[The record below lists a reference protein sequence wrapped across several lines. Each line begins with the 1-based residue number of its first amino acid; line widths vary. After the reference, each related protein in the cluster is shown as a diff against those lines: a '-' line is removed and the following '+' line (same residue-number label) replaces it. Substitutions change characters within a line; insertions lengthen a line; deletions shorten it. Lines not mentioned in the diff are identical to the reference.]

1 MALKEVKVKP
11 DGKLFLNLNSL
22 RENVYN
28 LSKEYRCIQLIHN
41 GLMDVV
47 SELLFVVHGSISH
60 FALFCNYA
68 VIKNWSTSSPSMMV

>member
-41 GLMDVV
+41 GVMDVV
-47 SELLFVVHGSISH
+47 SELLFVVHGSTVNQISIRN
-60 FALFCNYA
+60 AA
-68 VIKNWSTSSPSMMV
+68 SQVIKAPITF